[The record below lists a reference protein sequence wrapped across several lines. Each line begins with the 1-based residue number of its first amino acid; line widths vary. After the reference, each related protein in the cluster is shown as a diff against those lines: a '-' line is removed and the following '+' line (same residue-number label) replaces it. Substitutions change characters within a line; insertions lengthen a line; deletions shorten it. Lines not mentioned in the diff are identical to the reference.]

1 MKNNQR
7 INGKGVFYV
16 LYYHTFILWDV
27 EKGGLTQ
34 VINGLGCPHFRVIVA
49 HEGLYLYNWKISL
62 KNPGGKFLLGSG
74 DNPINLG

>member
-16 LYYHTFILWDV
+16 LYDHTFISWDV

-34 VINGLGCPHFRVIVA
+34 VINGLGCPPFRVIVA
-49 HEGLYLYNWKISL
+49 HEGL
-62 KNPGGKFLLGSG
+62 
-74 DNPINLG
+74 

>member
-7 INGKGVFYV
+7 INGKGVFYA

-34 VINGLGCPHFRVIVA
+34 VINGLGCPPFRVIVA
-49 HEGLYLYNWKISL
+49 HKGLHNWKISL

-74 DNPINLG
+74 DNPINRG